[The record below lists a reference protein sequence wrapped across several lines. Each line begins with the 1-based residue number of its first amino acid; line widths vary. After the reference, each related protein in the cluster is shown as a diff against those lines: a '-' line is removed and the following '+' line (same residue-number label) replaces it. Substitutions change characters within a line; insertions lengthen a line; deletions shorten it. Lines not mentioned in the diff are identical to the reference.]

1 VEVEEGG
8 KGGWCD
14 GGDRIVLDVEDL
26 EALEGGEEVGIQG
39 GKTIVT
45 EVKGYEFR
53 EARKCLVGEKVG
65 GEGVTGEV

>member
-26 EALEGGEEVGIQG
+26 EALEGGQEVGVEG
-39 GKTIVT
+39 GEAIMA
-45 EVKGYEFR
+45 EIEGYEFR
-53 EARKCLVGEKVG
+53 EARKRLV
-65 GEGVTGEV
+65 